1 MSQCYYYTKSNSKDN
16 MKLPKFNFLRG
27 IISARIVNIEE
38 RLTLAQP
45 RYPRTPIVQIPY
57 PEEYSPEFKRIFR
70 QGWRACEH
78 GREIHSNPYNDRE
91 NLIYSLYDAWESGY
105 LECFLHHPSRQIQ
118 PTDEE
123 SYQEGWATA
132 QLGLPLNENPHTYGS
147 HQFNM
152 WYVGWN
158 DFVDNH

>member
-1 MSQCYYYTKSNSKDN
+1 MF
-16 MKLPKFNFLRG
+16 KFKFLRG
-27 IISARIVNIEE
+27 FISARIINIED
-38 RLTLAQP
+38 RLTFVQP
-45 RYPRTPIVQIPY
+45 RYPRIPMNQIPY
-57 PEEYSPEFKRIFR
+57 PENCETREEKRIFSR
-70 QGWRACEH
+70 GWRSCERGMEVH
-78 GREIHSNPYNDRE
+78 DNPYSNQE
-91 NLIYSLYDAWESGY
+91 NLIYSLHDAWEIGW
-105 LECFLHHPSRQIQ
+105 LECYHHHPSRQIQ

>member
-1 MSQCYYYTKSNSKDN
+1 

-45 RYPRTPIVQIPY
+45 RYPRIPMGQIPY
-57 PEEYSPEFKRIFR
+57 PENCETPREKRIFGR
-70 QGWRACEH
+70 GWRACER
-78 GREIHSNPYNDRE
+78 GMEVYDNPYSNRE
-91 NLIYSLYDAWESGY
+91 ELIYSLHRIWESGY